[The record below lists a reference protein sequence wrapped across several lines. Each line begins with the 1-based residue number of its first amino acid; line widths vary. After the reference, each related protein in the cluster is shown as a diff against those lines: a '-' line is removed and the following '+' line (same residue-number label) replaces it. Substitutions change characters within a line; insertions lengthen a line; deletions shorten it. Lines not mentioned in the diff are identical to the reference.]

1 MCGPVLPLCLL
12 LWILRAT
19 QGVAAVVQTQQTVSA
34 ALGKDATLS
43 CQLLETKVVSQVTWQ
58 KVSGNTE
65 KNICTYSEKFG
76 SSVYPEYKDK
86 IQFTEAGSQKS
97 SIVIRNVTEQDAGC
111 YRCLFTTFPDG
122 NLIGRTCLK
131 VHFQFQC
138 HLYILHRITEA
149 SDGFLLLQQ
158 WQPGIFYCPAWNRN
172 KKKPSKDATKNGCYT
187 GHQGGPDQSS

>member
-1 MCGPVLPLCLL
+1 TYLVLTLTTTSHLTTYSYNC
-12 LWILRAT
+12 
-19 QGVAAVVQTQQTVSA
+19 VAAVVQTQQTVSA

-131 VHFQFQC
+131 YLQLQILLKKIGQIVH
-138 HLYILHRITEA
+138 
-149 SDGFLLLQQ
+149 S
-158 WQPGIFYCPAWNRN
+158 
-172 KKKPSKDATKNGCYT
+172 
-187 GHQGGPDQSS
+187 

>member
-19 QGVAAVVQTQQTVSA
+19 QGVAAEVQTQQTVSA
-34 ALGKDATLS
+34 ALGKDATLG

-65 KNICTYSEKFG
+65 KNIGAYSERFG
-76 SSVYPEYKDK
+76 SSVYPEYKGK
-86 IQFTEAGSQKS
+86 IQFTEAGSQKN
-97 SIVIRNVTEQDAGC
+97 SIVIRNVTDQDAGC
-111 YRCLFTTFPDG
+111 YLCLFSTFPDG

-131 VHFQFQC
+131 VH
-138 HLYILHRITEA
+138 EA

-158 WQPGIFYCPAWNRN
+158 WQPGIFSCPAWNRN
-172 KKKPSKDATKNGCYT
+172 KKITFKGRQRKWLLHWTSRRT
-187 GHQGGPDQSS
+187 

>member
-131 VHFQFQC
+131 A
-138 HLYILHRITEA
+138 YEA

-172 KKKPSKDATKNGCYT
+172 KKKKLQRTPQKMVATLDIKEDLTRAAEEELYFD
-187 GHQGGPDQSS
+187 H

>member
-19 QGVAAVVQTQQTVSA
+19 QVFPTGVAAVVQTQQTVSA

-131 VHFQFQC
+131 AYVSVSPI
-138 HLYILHRITEA
+138 YSASYHRGVGWLSVA
-149 SDGFLLLQQ
+149 AAVAAWNFLLS
-158 WQPGIFYCPAWNRN
+158 CVE
-172 KKKPSKDATKNGCYT
+172 
-187 GHQGGPDQSS
+187 

>member
-1 MCGPVLPLCLL
+1 MQIYIFFFIVHKGKKTLL
-12 LWILRAT
+12 KVTDIHKSTFYWPELFD
-19 QGVAAVVQTQQTVSA
+19 TVSA

-122 NLIGRTCLK
+122 NLIGRTSQIYFSAESLDFLRKHQLSETIPSWSARRLFWEALTGVSVTLENQLK
-131 VHFQFQC
+131 CEVKHF
-138 HLYILHRITEA
+138 
-149 SDGFLLLQQ
+149 
-158 WQPGIFYCPAWNRN
+158 
-172 KKKPSKDATKNGCYT
+172 
-187 GHQGGPDQSS
+187 